1 MVNNHRTVG
10 QLEQFLYSMSET
22 ESLRVRYFETT
33 LKTLCTLN
41 YPQPAEIGEIADVIK
56 NMSIRDA
63 LIHAFSSSKP
73 YRDAFFVWWNS
84 NAETMKKLS
93 EFDKAPLLCL
103 LSAALLI
110 DEQHGLAKDA
120 AAKALE
126 YDKTYTN
133 LANLILTAINHDD
146 KFMNN
151 FSSRVFVDSITA
163 LTLDNILGLEKKE
176 EEEHN

>member
-10 QLEQFLYSMSET
+10 QLEQFIHSIKES

-41 YPQPAEIGEIADVIK
+41 YPQPAEIGEISDVIK
-56 NMSIRDA
+56 VMSIRDA
-63 LIHAFSSSKP
+63 LIHAFNSSKP
-73 YRDAFFVWWNS
+73 YREAFFIWWNS
-84 NAETMKKLS
+84 NAETLKKLS

-103 LSAALLI
+103 LSAALLM
-110 DEQHGLAKDA
+110 DEQYELAKDA
-120 AAKALE
+120 STKALE

-151 FSSRVFVDSITA
+151 FSSRVFVESITA
-163 LTLDNILGLEKKE
+163 LNLDSILELKKKDD
-176 EEEHN
+176 N